1 MKLLKF
7 LDDKFE
13 EYFLAFTLSLSVL
26 IIFAQVIMR
35 YVFKSSLSWSEEL
48 ARYLFLWQI
57 WLGASFAVK
66 HNKHLRADVLQN
78 VLPQKFKYPIEV
90 LYTVIWL
97 AFCVFLAYKSTL
109 LVSRISMVGQLSAAM
124 RLPMKYA
131 YASVPAGCIL
141 MSIRLIQKIRLDYM
155 KYKNGGV
162 L

>member
-1 MKLLKF
+1 MKILKL

-35 YVFKSSLSWSEEL
+35 YVLGSSLSWSEEL
-48 ARYLFLWQI
+48 ARYLFLWEI

-66 HNKHLRADVLQN
+66 HNKHLRADVLQT
-78 VLPQKFKYPIEV
+78 VLPKKFKYPIEV

-97 AFCVFLAYKSTL
+97 AFCIFLAYKSTV
-109 LVSRISMVGQLSAAM
+109 LVSTISRVGQLSAAM

-141 MSIRLIQKIRLDYM
+141 MSIRLIQKIYLDYK
-155 KYKNGGV
+155 KYKSGGAV
-162 L
+162 